1 MRLHIDKDG
10 VKLHDIKLTKL
21 HFYFIFLQTFLPVM
35 VRRGLPWDENTIL
48 VMLNLAVKQCSLLS
62 VIHFQQKIHT
72 DVFVQFVHT

>member
-21 HFYFIFLQTFLPVM
+21 HFFFFFLQTFLPVK
-35 VRRGLPWDENTIL
+35 PWNENTIL
-48 VMLNLAVKQCSLLS
+48 VMLNLTVKQCSLLS